1 MKRKCYTQE
10 ATKPTEITYGIPA
23 KSKKEL
29 SKQKNINDGL
39 RRGAVNGLIR
49 FCEEV
54 RKSN

>member
-49 FCEEV
+49 FCEEF